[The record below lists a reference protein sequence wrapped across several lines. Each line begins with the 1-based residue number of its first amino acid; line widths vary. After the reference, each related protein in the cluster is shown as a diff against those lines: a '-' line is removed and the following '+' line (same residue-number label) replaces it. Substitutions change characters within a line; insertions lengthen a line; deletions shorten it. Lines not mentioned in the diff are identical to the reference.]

1 MVSLFAKFHVNEPA
15 VVGEQM
21 FNPSF
26 ILPVKFAENV
36 IMLSLKQAN
45 WGALETSVEPARA
58 VLNFQD
64 DFVMSSVFVGGVGA
78 GVSFLSQLVKKNA
91 VKQNTVAR
99 ISLFIVLN
107 LVLKVVKV
115 FGLFEPS
122 K

>member
-1 MVSLFAKFHVNEPA
+1 LLAKFHVKEPA

-21 FNPSF
+21 FVPSF

-45 WGALETSVEPARA
+45 CGALETSVEPAKA

-64 DFVMSSVFVGGVGA
+64 DFVMSSVFVGGGGA
-78 GVSFLSQLVKKNA
+78 GGSSFLSQLVKNNVA
-91 VKQNTVAR
+91 KQSTVAR

-107 LVLKVVKV
+107 LILKVVKV
-115 FGLFEPS
+115 FGL
-122 K
+122 

>member
-1 MVSLFAKFHVNEPA
+1 
-15 VVGEQM
+15 M
-21 FNPSF
+21 FVPSF
-26 ILPVKFAENV
+26 ILPVKFVENV

-64 DFVMSSVFVGGVGA
+64 DFVMSSVFVGGGGA
-78 GVSFLSQLVKKNA
+78 GVSFLSQLVKNNA
-91 VKQNTVAR
+91 VKQNTEAR

-115 FGLFEPS
+115 FGLLQAG